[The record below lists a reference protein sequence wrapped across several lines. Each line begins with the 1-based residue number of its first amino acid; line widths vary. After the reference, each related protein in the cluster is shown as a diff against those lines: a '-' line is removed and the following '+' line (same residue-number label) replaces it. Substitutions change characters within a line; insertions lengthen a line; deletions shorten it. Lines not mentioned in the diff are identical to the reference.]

1 MAGLRSLIAGTCC
14 AWTLPLD
21 ASCAKAARQLYR
33 DAASEVGI
41 TADLIY
47 DGITMASE
55 LAANTLHAYE
65 SCGSRSAL
73 RPAVAALPEL
83 WLYLRGGGPKQE
95 LVCKIFDAYPGW
107 KAGGTPGHSPAR
119 APAEAVSGRGLQ
131 VVDELSQGRWGHH
144 LTRARLSVRRV
155 HGKAVWFALPIPP
168 AGDRGPGQ
176 NGSAE
181 GAPAET
187 TAIDRCRQL
196 SAGQAMRELEAMLA
210 ARGLGGRLVRADRPA
225 ADMSVLWVSRGLTVW
240 CREGAISMQTPA
252 GESHYWTYADLVDVT
267 ERAVWMHEEIEQA
280 AGPAVARA

>member
-1 MAGLRSLIAGTCC
+1 MAGLRDLITGTCC
-14 AWTLPLD
+14 AWALPVD
-21 ASCAKAARQLYR
+21 PSCAKAARQLYQ

-65 SCGSRSAL
+65 SYGSRGGL
-73 RPAVAALPEL
+73 RPPIAALPEL
-83 WLYLRGGGPKQE
+83 WVYLRGSGPRRE

-107 KAGGTPGHSPAR
+107 KTGTAPGRSPDR
-119 APAEAVSGRGLQ
+119 ASAQAVSGRGLQ
-131 VVDELSQGRWGHH
+131 VVHELSQGRWGHH

-155 HGKAVWFALPIPP
+155 RGKAVWFALPIPP
-168 AGDRGPGQ
+168 AAGRVPGQ
-176 NGSAE
+176 NDTAE
-181 GAPAET
+181 GAPPET
-187 TAIDRCRQL
+187 SAIDRCRQL

-210 ARGLGGRLVRADRPA
+210 ARGLGGRLVRADKPA
-225 ADMSVLWVSRGLTVW
+225 GDVSVLWVSRGLTVW

-252 GESHYWTYADLVDVT
+252 GESHYWTYEDLVDVT
-267 ERAVWMHEEIEQA
+267 ERAVCMHEEIEQA

>member
-1 MAGLRSLIAGTCC
+1 MAGLRDLITGTCC
-14 AWTLPLD
+14 AWALPVD
-21 ASCAKAARQLYR
+21 PSCAKAARQLYQ

-55 LAANTLHAYE
+55 LADNTLHAYE
-65 SCGSRSAL
+65 SYGSRGGL
-73 RPAVAALPEL
+73 RPPIAALPEL
-83 WLYLRGGGPKQE
+83 WVYLRGSGPRRE

-107 KAGGTPGHSPAR
+107 KTGTAPGRSPDR
-119 APAEAVSGRGLQ
+119 ASAQAVSGRGLQ
-131 VVDELSQGRWGHH
+131 VVHELSQGRWGHH

-155 HGKAVWFALPIPP
+155 RGKAVWFALPIPP
-168 AGDRGPGQ
+168 AAGRVPGQ
-176 NGSAE
+176 NDTAE
-181 GAPAET
+181 GAPPET
-187 TAIDRCRQL
+187 SAIDRCRQL

-210 ARGLGGRLVRADRPA
+210 ARGLGGRLVRADKPA
-225 ADMSVLWVSRGLTVW
+225 GDVSVLWVSRGLTVW

-252 GESHYWTYADLVDVT
+252 GESHYWTYEDLVDVT